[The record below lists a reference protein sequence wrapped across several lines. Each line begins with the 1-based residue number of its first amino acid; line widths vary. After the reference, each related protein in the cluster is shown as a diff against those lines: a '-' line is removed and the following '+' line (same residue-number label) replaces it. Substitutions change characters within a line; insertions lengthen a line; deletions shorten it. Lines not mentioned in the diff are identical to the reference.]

1 MRPPSFGHRTKV
13 LKGHVM
19 DQQSESHKP
28 PNADAIVQEIPYLRR
43 YARALTRNAADAD
56 ELAQTALM
64 RGVANFDRF
73 EQGTNLRGW
82 LLTIVHNAFIDS
94 PRRIKREREANQSAE
109 ERMSGLFTSSNQM
122 ASLQIGEL
130 EEALARLP
138 EEQRITLILVAL
150 EDMSYEEAAKITGV
164 PVGTVRS
171 RLSRARHAVIGM
183 IEGLTMDDIS
193 PEMAATR
200 RKKAQHPPVAPRR
213 PLRPLGSNG
222 FHQRIV

>member
-1 MRPPSFGHRTKV
+1 MRPASFGHETKL

-19 DQQSESHKP
+19 DQQSENHKS

-56 ELAQTALM
+56 DLVQTALM
-64 RGVANFDRF
+64 RAVANFDRF

-94 PRRIKREREANQSAE
+94 TRKIKREANQSAE
-109 ERMSGLFTSSNQM
+109 QRMSGLFTSPNHM

-130 EEALARLP
+130 EKALARLP

-164 PVGTVRS
+164 QVGTVRS
-171 RLSRARHAVIGM
+171 RLSRARHAVMGM

-193 PEMAATR
+193 PEMGATR
-200 RKKAQHPPVAPRR
+200 RKKAQHAPVAPRR